1 MDQQPQELSPLA
13 LRSLSPRVRQL
24 MTKLMPPQIQQ
35 AQSHG
40 VGRRID
46 YSADNAQAAGR
57 ATRQRNRRNA

>member
-24 MTKLMPPQIQQ
+24 MNKLMPPQIQQ
-35 AQSHG
+35 DQSLG
-40 VGRRID
+40 AGRRID